1 MLSLITDLFGPI
13 FAKEMVEMARRWRY
27 YQNRILFGG
36 LVLVV
41 LLIVY
46 QETQYRYTMTG
57 GFTVNA
63 LSKMAE
69 TFFLSYLW
77 VQYIAVYLFVPFFLT
92 GVISGEREQK
102 TLDLLFTTQLTNG
115 EIIFGKLG
123 SRVVSMLML
132 IFSGVP
138 IVAITMLFGGVNVQ
152 VFLYGMLATLLAVLY
167 ASAFAIYFSTTTKT
181 TLGALVRTYWWMMC
195 WLFIMPLVLSMGV
208 ELFLAYGTQS
218 GMSMQTRLWWQQ
230 AWLLLISLVNPI
242 APFAVSV
249 IDHLSGQ
256 LLIELGSW
264 YFFYLLILPTLWSL
278 LLIFLAVRH
287 VRRDPG
293 SHRFGIGVRNVIK
306 FVVAIL
312 ILKPITSRLLKYLP
326 QGKADRVLWM
336 PVHNPL
342 WLRSRRAWVF
352 DREQHL
358 QRAQLGG
365 WMLVIFALGVM
376 FSLEPSFFKHREASL
391 LFVVWI
397 WFGLVIIA
405 SLVAGIS
412 IINDR
417 RKGFFEF
424 VLVTPLEPW
433 EVIQGTS
440 LACWRHI
447 KKLYLLVVIM
457 MVFFTAIG
465 ASSITGALISV
476 VMGTLAI
483 MLGILHGIACSLAA
497 RSVAGALIASFTFPL
512 VILILSPLLS
522 GMFRQAGPVI
532 FWTVCAVLLPLSW
545 LFFRWRK
552 NAFTVTFF
560 LSMFHLSLA
569 SLFTCWV
576 AGVKNDHDLPLMSL
590 HPGVHVMMPL
600 TDDRYGP
607 TIRYGVLWSSVQVLY
622 ATMLML
628 NMIWLFWWI
637 CRHYEVLSG
646 RKEPRRRKK
655 NSLAETSPSLP
666 LAREESGGISLVNSH

>member
-46 QETQYRYTMTG
+46 QETYYRYTVRG
-57 GFTVNA
+57 LTVNS

-77 VQYIAVYLFVPFFLT
+77 VQYITVFLFVPFFLT

-102 TLDLLFTTQLTNG
+102 TLDLLFTTQLTNR

-138 IVAITMLFGGVNVQ
+138 IVAITMLFGGVNVT

-181 TLGALVRTYWWMMC
+181 TLGAIVRTYWWMMC
-195 WLFIMPLVLSMGV
+195 WLFIVPLVLSLGV
-208 ELFLAYGTQS
+208 ELILAYGMQS
-218 GMSMQTRLWWQQ
+218 GMSMQTRQWWQQ
-230 AWLLLISLVNPI
+230 AWLLLISLMNPL
-242 APFAVSV
+242 APFVSSV
-249 IDHLSGQ
+249 VDELSRRLMID
-256 LLIELGSW
+256 LGSW
-264 YFFYLLILPTLWSL
+264 YFFYLLILPALWSL
-278 LLIFLAVRH
+278 LLIFLAIRH

-293 SHRFGIGVRNVIK
+293 PRKFAIGMRKIIK

-312 ILKPITSRLLKYLP
+312 ILKPLTSRLLKYLP

-342 WLRSRRAWVF
+342 WQRARRAWVY

-365 WMLVIFALGVM
+365 WMLVVFALAVV
-376 FSLEPSFFKHREASL
+376 FSLESNVFKHREA
-391 LFVVWI
+391 VVAFMMWI
-397 WFGLVIIA
+397 WLGLVIIA
-405 SLVAGIS
+405 SLIAGIS

-447 KKLYLLVVIM
+447 KKLYLLVIIT
-457 MVFFTAIG
+457 MVFFTVIG
-465 ASSITGALISV
+465 ASSITGAITSV

-483 MLGILHGIACSLAA
+483 MLGVLHGIACSLAA
-497 RSVAGALIASFTFPL
+497 RSVAGALISSFTFPL
-512 VILILSPLLS
+512 VVLILSPMLS
-522 GMFRQAGPVI
+522 GMFRQSGPGI
-532 FWTVCAVLLPLSW
+532 FWTVCALLLPLSW
-545 LFFRWRK
+545 LFFRWKK

-560 LSMFHLSLA
+560 LSMFHLTLA

-576 AGVKNDHDLPLMSL
+576 AVGNDHDLPLMSV
-590 HPGVHVMMPL
+590 HPGIHVMLPL
-600 TDDRYGP
+600 IEDRYGP
-607 TIRYGVLWSSVQVLY
+607 AERYGGLWSTVQVLY

-628 NMIWLFWWI
+628 NMVWLFWWI

-646 RKEPRRRKK
+646 RKEPMSRKK
-655 NSLAETSPSLP
+655 TRLAETPPNLP
-666 LAREESGGISLVNSH
+666 LVRGGV

>member
-1 MLSLITDLFGPI
+1 MLSIITDLFGPI

-77 VQYIAVYLFVPFFLT
+77 VQYITVFLFVPFFLT

-102 TLDLLFTTQLTNG
+102 TLDLLFTTQLTNR

-138 IVAITMLFGGVNVQ
+138 IVAITMLFGGVNIK
-152 VFLYGMLATLLAVLY
+152 VFFYGMLATLLAVLY

-181 TLGALVRTYWWMMC
+181 TLGAIVRTYWWMMC
-195 WLFIMPLVLSMGV
+195 WLFIVPLVLSMGL
-208 ELFLAYGTQS
+208 ELFLTYGMQT
-218 GMSMQTRLWWQQ
+218 GMSMQTRQWWQQ
-230 AWLLLISLVNPI
+230 AWLLIICLVNPL
-242 APFAVSV
+242 APFVVSV
-249 IDHLSGQ
+249 VDYFSGQ

-278 LLIFLAVRH
+278 LLIALAIRH

-293 SHRFGIGVRNVIK
+293 PRKFAIGVRKIIK
-306 FVVAIL
+306 FVVAVL
-312 ILKPITSRLLKYLP
+312 ILKPITSKLLKYLP

-342 WLRSRRAWVF
+342 WQRARRAWVY

-365 WMLVIFALGVM
+365 WMLVILVLAVVFC
-376 FSLEPSFFKHREASL
+376 LESNAFKHRESVI
-391 LFVVWI
+391 LFIVWI
-397 WFGLVIIA
+397 WLGLVIIA

-447 KKLYLLVVIM
+447 KKLYLLVIIT
-457 MVFFTAIG
+457 MVFFTVIG
-465 ASSITGALISV
+465 ASSISGAVTSV

-483 MLGILHGIACSLAA
+483 MLGVLHGIACSLAA
-497 RSVAGALIASFTFPL
+497 RTVAGALISSFTFPL
-512 VILILSPLLS
+512 VVLILSPMLS
-522 GMFRQAGPVI
+522 GMFRQAGPGI
-532 FWTVCAVLLPLSW
+532 FWTVCVLLLPLSC
-545 LFFRWRK
+545 LFFRWKK
-552 NAFTVTFF
+552 NAFTVTFL
-560 LSMFHLSLA
+560 LSMFHLTLA

-576 AGVKNDHDLPLMSL
+576 AVGNDHDLPLMSV

-600 TDDRYGP
+600 IEDRYGP
-607 TIRYGVLWSSVQVLY
+607 AERYGRLWSTVQVLY

-628 NMIWLFWWI
+628 NMVWLFWWI

-646 RKEPRRRKK
+646 RKEPMTRKK
-655 NSLAETSPSLP
+655 TRLALTPPTSP
-666 LAREESGGISLVNSH
+666 